1 MPSKVT
7 VESRTAVPSES
18 CDDSKTMTSN
28 VRKGIFFT
36 SLAATIMSIDCLART
51 SCIFLPDFVS
61 ISDLHI
67 GLVCVGAAAIGWKM
81 LSIES
86 SVIYAFLYNMFYHFI
101 TTSSR
106 YILVIY
112 DSDPRPT
119 GLKRFILSL
128 IILLEVVLFH
138 CISHKYGWTNMTE
151 EVFSYYA
158 GVSFMFYGNIY
169 YVYDN
174 NLGLG
179 ILLGSLFCEVI
190 VLALIQQRMQ

>member
-1 MPSKVT
+1 MPPKVT
-7 VESRTAVPSES
+7 VESATPVPSES
-18 CDDSKTMTSN
+18 CTDSKTTTLN
-28 VRKGIFFT
+28 VRKEIFFT

-51 SCIFLPDFVS
+51 NCIFLPDFVS
-61 ISDLHI
+61 ITDLHI
-67 GLVCVGAAAIGWKM
+67 GLVCVGAASIGLKM
-81 LSIES
+81 LSLES
-86 SVIYAFLYNMFYHFI
+86 SVIFAFLYNMFYHFV

-119 GLKRFILSL
+119 GLQKFILSL

-138 CISHKYGWTNMTE
+138 CISHKYGWTNMKK

-158 GVSFMFYGNIY
+158 GVSFMFYGTIY
-169 YVYDN
+169 FIYDN

>member
-1 MPSKVT
+1 MPSKAT
-7 VESRTAVPSES
+7 VESGTAVPSES
-18 CDDSKTMTSN
+18 CDDSKTMVLN
-28 VRKGIFFT
+28 GRKEIFFT

-51 SCIFLPDFVS
+51 SCIFLPDIVS
-61 ISDLHI
+61 ITDLHI
-67 GLVCVGAAAIGWKM
+67 GLVCVGAASIGLKM

-86 SVIYAFLYNMFYHFI
+86 SVIYAFLYNMFYHFV
-101 TTSSR
+101 TKSSR

-119 GLKRFILSL
+119 SLQKFILSL
-128 IILLEVVLFH
+128 IILLEVVSFH
-138 CISHKYGWTNMTE
+138 CISHKYGWTNMTK

-158 GVSFMFYGNIY
+158 GVSIMFYGTIY
-169 YVYDN
+169 YIYDN